1 MSEFLLSPAA
11 RLDLLDI
18 WEYIARDSVEAAD
31 RVIEKIHSE
40 IRELARQPGLG
51 HFRRDLADE
60 PLRFWRVYAYLIIY
74 RPETRPLE
82 VVRVLSAYRNVKAL
96 LA

>member
-11 RLDLLDI
+11 RLDLLGI
-18 WEYIARDSVEAAD
+18 WEYVARDSVEAAD
-31 RVIEKIHSE
+31 RVIEKLHSE
-40 IRELARQPGLG
+40 MRELARQPGLG

-60 PLRFWRVYAYLIIY
+60 PLRFWRVYTYLVIY

-82 VVRVLSAYRNVKAL
+82 IARVLSAYRNVKEL
-96 LA
+96 LR

>member
-40 IRELARQPGLG
+40 MRELARQPGLG
-51 HFRRDLADE
+51 HFRRDLAGE
-60 PLRFWRVYAYLIIY
+60 PLRFWRVYTYLAAMIL
-74 RPETRPLE
+74 RTCGGGSFSGCR
-82 VVRVLSAYRNVKAL
+82 RK
-96 LA
+96 